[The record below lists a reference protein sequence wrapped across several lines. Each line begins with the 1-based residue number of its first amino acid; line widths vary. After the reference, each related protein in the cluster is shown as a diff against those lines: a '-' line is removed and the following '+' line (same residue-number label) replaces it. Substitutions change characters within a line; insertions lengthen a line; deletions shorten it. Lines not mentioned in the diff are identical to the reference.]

1 MKNERLNYTLE
12 GNLIKQR
19 GFKDRFNEVI
29 LQTKDNNLISVND
42 YMELYVV
49 IKYYDEVFEKDNTL
63 EVRELNK
70 CLAKNID
77 NFLVDVV
84 KTYHSLEETYRK
96 VFFESITKY
105 NKILSPEQI
114 TKLIECDD
122 FNIIDVL
129 RVEKLSKTFSE
140 EIFKYVCNHIHLFE
154 RYLDDSFE
162 RSNIL
167 LYWPEEMSIYYDDL
181 VCIYLN
187 YDGMQIDYCRL
198 ILENHINLNK
208 KNLNHLF
215 IIMKRNHALDKDN
228 VKVLSL
234 EKGIENSVRIFIQ
247 ILYNLNKENYPEM
260 MNKLLRLLYIDDNL
274 RWNVAINKANDMS
287 ILDYINRTGKE
298 EYFQSIGN
306 KENEIKQIYLLKSI
320 DEALHKINTS
330 LEEVIKLLLENNSH
344 VKGFF
349 VNISPDNASY
359 LQKCRNILIEIESLL
374 HQYKDYV
381 ENGSV
386 DKDRIRFMGEEII
399 VFNIESRHNNT
410 HAYLNNKYQMEFF
423 SLFSTNMNF
432 LAGIKENRNY
442 KSVYE
447 TLSKERVNYSS
458 LGSFSKIEMDYL
470 IGAHLVELNNDN
482 FIQINER
489 MLSILNDVYE
499 NGYVNL
505 MYKDDAEEKEI
516 LKLKD
521 NNFLYTDGKFL
532 STQEINYFNYIMNSK
547 NFLNSI
553 SLRNKYVHG
562 TQPSSLEV
570 IENDYYSSLIVFI
583 LVAFNIFQDCSK

>member
-1 MKNERLNYTLE
+1 MKNERLDYTLE

-29 LQTKDNNLISVND
+29 RQTKGNNLISVND

-49 IKYYDEVFEKDNTL
+49 IKYYDEVFEKDNAL

-70 CLAKNID
+70 CFAKNID

-105 NKILSPEQI
+105 NKISSLEQL
-114 TKLIECDD
+114 TNLIECDD

-129 RVEKLSKTFSE
+129 RVEKLSKDFSE

-187 YDGMQIDYCRL
+187 YDGMKIDYCRL
-198 ILENHINLNK
+198 ILENHITLNK

-234 EKGIENSVRIFIQ
+234 EKGLENSVRIFIQ

-274 RWNVAINKANDMS
+274 RWNVAINKTSDMS

-320 DEALHKINTS
+320 DESLHKINTS

-349 VNISPDNASY
+349 VNTSPDNASY

-423 SLFSTNMNF
+423 RLFSTNMNF

-458 LGSFSKIEMDYL
+458 LGSFSKREMDYL

-505 MYKDDAEEKEI
+505 MYKDDGEEKEI

-521 NNFLYTDGKFL
+521 RDFLCTDGKLL

-562 TQPSSLEV
+562 TQPSSLEM
-570 IENDYYSSLIVFI
+570 IEDDYYSSLIVFI